1 MIVKTFLFLNRVF
14 LSPISTGKLLTFFQS
29 LVIIKNPLKLESNV
43 YGGGDVVGLGTF
55 FEVMLGFMRDLESIL
70 K

>member
-1 MIVKTFLFLNRVF
+1 LSKLFSFEQSFF

-29 LVIIKNPLKLESNV
+29 LVIIKNPLKFESNV
-43 YGGGDVVGLGTF
+43 CGGGDFVGLGTF
-55 FEVMLGFMRDLESIL
+55 FEDMLGFMRDLESIL